1 MGRKVFI
8 STKQLSCKAC
18 KMKFKKGDRVKFSR
32 KYIAQFGD
40 SEYKRMLCH
49 FHGKILSVYAG
60 GLVGAVLRY
69 QELGV
74 QAEFYVSSLKK
85 ID

>member
-1 MGRKVFI
+1 MGRKVCI

-32 KYIAQFGD
+32 KYIAQFFN

-49 FHGKILSVYAG
+49 YHGKILSVYAG

-69 QELGV
+69 HDNEV